1 MQEESGLTRSIDTGL
16 MTQLD
21 RRPTVERTYAA
32 IDAMPGRLR
41 GLMNRVM
48 FSDEQMMQVYQAYR
62 QVGEA
67 AVVEWLERELDGQ
80 MPGWREWR

>member
-1 MQEESGLTRSIDTGL
+1 
-16 MTQLD
+16 
-21 RRPTVERTYAA
+21 
-32 IDAMPGRLR
+32 
-41 GLMNRVM
+41 MNRVM